1 MTSKSR
7 ILVLLLT
14 WIGCLATQAQVDSPR
29 VNNSPYQVVYNH
41 LHYLQEESYDAVK
54 AARSFPS
61 GSEEPVRASIRLKEI
76 LDGKGIFIDLDKLP
90 KDPDF
95 KDEANELSVYSISQV
110 DSRITVSKGSD
121 GRWYYS
127 KMTVDAIP
135 DMYKEVYPL
144 SLDLQSRFHGETWQS
159 RLLGI
164 ALWQWLTIVALF
176 LLFFVIFL
184 LIRAVLSP
192 LMERLMRKRLGGI
205 LPDQKDDKGLIR
217 MIALIVSTRTIL
229 FLLPS
234 LHLPPRIGS
243 FFIKGFEIL
252 TVFLIILMLIR
263 AVALVFRFLA
273 KAAERTEN
281 TLDDQLLPVV
291 KPLVNAVI
299 WVLGIIQILSMLEVN
314 VTALLAGVS
323 IGGLAIALAAQDTVK
338 NFFGSLMIFL
348 DRPFQIG
355 DWIHFDGVDGTVE
368 KVGVRSTRIRTFA
381 NSLTYVPNAQLA
393 DSVVDNMGLR
403 KYRRYSTNISI
414 TYDTHPD
421 TIERFVE
428 GIRALIAAHPT
439 IRKDYYEVHLN
450 SMGDSSLNILL
461 YVFFEASNWT
471 DELKAKHK
479 LIYSILDLAHHMG
492 VRFAF
497 PTQTLHVE
505 EFPGSVSTTPSP
517 RSAEQLDQ
525 ALKERLEKAKEYFLQ
540 DDSESSEHHKPIGG
554 E

>member
-1 MTSKSR
+1 
-7 ILVLLLT
+7 L
-14 WIGCLATQAQVDSPR
+14 
-29 VNNSPYQVVYNH
+29 Y
-41 LHYLQEESYDAVK
+41 YLQEDNYDAVK

-61 GSEEPVRASIRLKEI
+61 GSEESIRAAIRLKQI

-90 KDPDF
+90 RDPDY
-95 KDEANELSVYSISQV
+95 KDEVNELYVYSLSQM
-110 DSRITVSKGSD
+110 DSRITVSKGDD
-121 GRWYYS
+121 GHWHYS
-127 KMTVDAIP
+127 KGTVQAIP
-135 DMYKEVYPL
+135 AMYKEVYPL
-144 SLDLQSRFHGETWQS
+144 SLDLQSRFHNELWQS

-164 ALWQWLTIVALF
+164 TLWQWLGIVSLF
-176 LLFFVIFL
+176 LLFFLVFVL
-184 LIRAVLSP
+184 VRAILTP
-192 LMERLMRKRLGGI
+192 LMERFIKKRLGGI
-205 LPDQKDDKGLIR
+205 LPDQKDDKGLVR
-217 MIALIVSTRTIL
+217 MLALIVSTRTVL

-243 FFIKGFEIL
+243 ILIKGFEIL
-252 TVFLIILMLIR
+252 TVFLVILLLVR
-263 AVALVFRFLA
+263 AIGLVFRFLA

-291 KPLVNAVI
+291 KPVVNAIV
-299 WVLGIIQILSMLEVN
+299 WVLGIIQVLSMLEVN

-403 KYRRYSTNISI
+403 KFRRYNTNIAI

-450 SMGDSSLNILL
+450 GMGDSSLNILL

-479 LIYSILDLAHHMG
+479 LIYAILDLAHHMG

-505 EFPGSVSTTPSP
+505 EFPGSVSLTPSP
-517 RSAEQLDQ
+517 RSEGELDM
-525 ALKERLEKAKEYFLQ
+525 AIKDRLDKAKSYFLQ
-540 DDSESSEHHKPIGG
+540 DDSESSEHFKPIGG